1 MNNRIVQLRKSRDW
15 TQDKF
20 AEEMRISKNYVS
32 LIENG
37 RKVPSDRLV
46 SDICRE
52 FNVTEDWLRNGK
64 GDMYNVPEDEVATV
78 VSDLLEENHPFY
90 SIIISIM
97 KSYRKLDDKSKLA
110 LNDLIQKLLNGM
122 KEGD

>member
-20 AEEMRISKNYVS
+20 AEEMGISKNYVS

-52 FNVTEDWLRNGK
+52 FNINEDWLRYGK
-64 GDMYNVPEDEVATV
+64 EPMEKVINTDDR
-78 VSDLLEENHPFY
+78 Y
-90 SIIISIM
+90 SHN
-97 KSYRKLDDKSKLA
+97 LAKLA
-110 LNDLIQKLLNGM
+110 NMDDETIMNWVNMIAETNPAMLKEIEGFMKKLLGI
-122 KEGD
+122 EE